1 MARKISNLQGMEGNL
16 AKILGTQRLQEL
28 SGLTRL
34 RRLWPDIVGK
44 MLASRT
50 EPLQLKPGEGDSHI
64 LVIAVTHSTMAQ
76 EIVFLRDQIR
86 QACFEHARMGRISKI
101 YTEVRMDAGFHES
114 KHAVKVSSVSL
125 GKKKELA
132 RELQSIKDIALRRA
146 MFKARV
152 AQLRYQQHQ
161 EEFQ

>member
-1 MARKISNLQGMEGNL
+1 MSRQPSQLKDLNGTLS
-16 AKILGTQRLQEL
+16 KILGAQRLQEL

-101 YTEVRMDAGFHES
+101 YTEVRMDAGFHEEDVP
-114 KHAVKVSSVSL
+114 VKIFSVPL
-125 GKKKELA
+125 FKKKELA
-132 RELQSIKDIALRRA
+132 RELQSIKDVALRRA

-152 AQLRYQQHQ
+152 AQLRYNQNQK
-161 EEFQ
+161 EFQ